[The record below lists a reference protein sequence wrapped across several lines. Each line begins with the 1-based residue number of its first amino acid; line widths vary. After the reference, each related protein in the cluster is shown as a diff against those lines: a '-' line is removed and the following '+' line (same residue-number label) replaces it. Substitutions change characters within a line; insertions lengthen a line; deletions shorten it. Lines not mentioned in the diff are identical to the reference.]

1 MEPNS
6 ILPTEQKQKTFD
18 AKFAALVGLVAVL
31 GVASL
36 YAIRQASGAHDR
48 LDQVH
53 RSLEARIAGVNE
65 QAQVAGARADRATAE
80 LQQQLQDAR
89 RTVAANAD
97 RRASQLVGKLEAEY
111 RQQQS
116 AMASQIGEV
125 KQAASSTSQQVA
137 SVAQDVN
144 SVRGDVTQTRSE
156 LESTRAEL
164 RTELKTEL
172 KSVRGDLGIKSGLIA
187 TNARELA
194 ALRQLGERHYHEF
207 AVNKNG
213 RAIKIASVS
222 LILRKTDTKRNK
234 FTLDVLADDKRV
246 EKKDKNLNEPVQFY
260 VSGARQPY
268 ELVVNDV
275 KKDRIVG
282 YLAVPKAVE
291 LAAR

>member
-6 ILPTEQKQKTFD
+6 ILTTEKKQKTFD
-18 AKFAALVGLVAVL
+18 VKFAVLVGLVAVL
-31 GVASL
+31 GVANL
-36 YAIRQASGAHDR
+36 HAIRQASRAHDR

-65 QAQVAGARADRATAE
+65 QAQVVGARADRATAE
-80 LQQQLQDAR
+80 LHQQLQDAR

-137 SVAQDVN
+137 SVAQDV
-144 SVRGDVTQTRSE
+144 SAVRGDVTQTRSE
-156 LESTRAEL
+156 LENTRAEL
-164 RTELKTEL
+164 KTEM
-172 KSVRGDLGIKSGLIA
+172 KSMRGDLGIQSGLIA
-187 TNARELA
+187 TNSRELA
-194 ALRQLGERHYHEF
+194 ALRQLGERNYHEF

-213 RAIKIASVS
+213 RAVKVASIN
-222 LILRKTDTKRNK
+222 LILRKTDSKRNK

-246 EKKDKNLNEPVQFY
+246 EKKDKNINEPVQFY
-260 VSGARQPY
+260 VSGSRQPY
-268 ELVVNDV
+268 ELVVNEV

-282 YLAVPKAVE
+282 YLAVPKLVE
-291 LAAR
+291 LATR

>member
-6 ILPTEQKQKTFD
+6 IPPTEQKQKTFD
-18 AKFAALVGLVAVL
+18 AKFAVLVGLLAVL
-31 GVASL
+31 GVANL
-36 YAIRQASGAHDR
+36 YAIRQAGSAHAR

-65 QAQVAGARADRATAE
+65 QARVVGARAHRATAE

-156 LESTRAEL
+156 LENTRAEL
-164 RTELKTEL
+164 RTELSTEM
-172 KSVRGDLGIKSGLIA
+172 KSVRGDLGIQSGLIA

-194 ALRQLGERHYHEF
+194 ALRQLGERNYHEF

-213 RAIKIASVS
+213 RAVRVASIN
-222 LILRKTDTKRNK
+222 LILRKTDAKRNK
-234 FTLDVLADDKRV
+234 FTLDVMADDKRV

-260 VSGARQPY
+260 VSGSRQPY
-268 ELVVNDV
+268 ELVVNEV

-282 YLAVPKAVE
+282 YLAVPKVVE
-291 LAAR
+291 LATR

>member
-6 ILPTEQKQKTFD
+6 ILTTEKKQKTFD
-18 AKFAALVGLVAVL
+18 VKFAVLVGLVAVL
-31 GVASL
+31 GVANL
-36 YAIRQASGAHDR
+36 HAIRQASRAHDR

-65 QAQVAGARADRATAE
+65 QAQVVGARADRATAE
-80 LQQQLQDAR
+80 LHQQLQDAR

-116 AMASQIGEV
+116 AIASEIGEV

-137 SVAQDVN
+137 SVAQDV
-144 SVRGDVTQTRSE
+144 SAVRGDVTQTRSE
-156 LESTRAEL
+156 LENARA
-164 RTELKTEL
+164 ELKTEM
-172 KSVRGDLGIKSGLIA
+172 KSMRGDLGIQSGLIA
-187 TNARELA
+187 TNSRELA
-194 ALRQLGERHYHEF
+194 ALRQLGERNYHEF

-213 RAIKIASVS
+213 RAVKVASIN

-246 EKKDKNLNEPVQFY
+246 EKKDKNINEPVQFY
-260 VSGARQPY
+260 VSGSRQPY
-268 ELVVNDV
+268 ELVVNEV

-282 YLAVPKAVE
+282 YLAVPK
-291 LAAR
+291 LARSSTSNRPA